1 MRYNGNLSFS
11 DNGEYIVLGETVSN
25 LSNELDN
32 LLMDKVHITITS
44 QMRDKSEILFDEQ
57 GVLYKNNILG
67 GYVWKYFV
75 DNEDLDEV
83 LFGISDKT
91 FNRIHIDIK
100 SINNNVKYKD
110 NLEVIEK

>member
-44 QMRDKSEILFDEQ
+44 QVSDKCEILFDEQ
-57 GVLYKNNILG
+57 GILYGNNESGSYL
-67 GYVWKYFV
+67 WKYFM

-83 LFGISDKT
+83 LFSISDKP
-91 FNRIHIDIK
+91 FNRIHIEIK
-100 SINNNVKYKD
+100 QINNNVKYKD
-110 NLEVIEK
+110 TLEVIEK